1 MSSVILRDCIIF
13 SLDLFCIMRVDTN
26 NNDLIAQREKLE
38 LFAFLL
44 LYLQIVFALSIQ
56 NLFLLQKQFNK

>member
-1 MSSVILRDCIIF
+1 
-13 SLDLFCIMRVDTN
+13 MRVNTN